1 MGPQTLTALLQTFAA
16 NSRQTHQNWPMEL
29 DYWNW
34 NDCNDTIGQ
43 FDGDRSEI
51 DEIGREWL
59 NWWIW
64 LVGLTRKSANFTW
77 IWWNWKRNG
86 AIAIEIE
93 WRRIKMAEIGLKWRN
108 LFVICRFQWVNDVEL
123 EGKSDEIGDF
133 SHWNWTT
140 TDRNGRNWVEIKQ
153 FVCYWPFSMDKRCW
167 IGREMAILATL
178 AIEMWTTPDKNG
190 RNWVE
195 IEEFVCYLPV
205 WMGERRWKCHKI
217 ARIAKKG
224 RFSTRFCSGLNLETP
239 SKASLRL
246 RLLLL
251 LLRLLPLLLF
261 LLSYFSFLHLANWKL
276 VRIGGW

>member
-1 MGPQTLTALLQTFAA
+1 MAKL
-16 NSRQTHQNWPMEL
+16 
-29 DYWNW
+29 
-34 NDCNDTIGQ
+34 
-43 FDGDRSEI
+43 
-51 DEIGREWL
+51 
-59 NWWIW
+59 
-64 LVGLTRKSANFTW
+64 
-77 IWWNWKRNG
+77 
-86 AIAIEIE
+86 AILAIEIE
-93 WRRIKMAEIGLKWRN
+93 RQRIEMAEIGLKLSN
-108 LFVICRFQWVNDVEL
+108 LFVIGL
-123 EGKSDEIGDF
+123 
-133 SHWNWTT
+133 
-140 TDRNGRNWVEIKQ
+140 
-153 FVCYWPFSMDKRCW
+153 FSMDKRCW

>member
-1 MGPQTLTALLQTFAA
+1 MAKLVNLVGGIDQK
-16 NSRQTHQNWPMEL
+16 
-29 DYWNW
+29 
-34 NDCNDTIGQ
+34 IGQ
-43 FDGDRSEI
+43 FHVDLMKLEEKWRNSHWNWMTTDKN
-51 DEIGREWL
+51 GR
-59 NWWIW
+59 NWIEMKKFVCYLPFSMGKRRWIRGEIW
-64 LVGLTRKSANFTW
+64 L
-77 IWWNWKRNG
+77 NWKRNG
-86 AIAIEIE
+86 
-93 WRRIKMAEIGLKWRN
+93 
-108 LFVICRFQWVNDVEL
+108 
-123 EGKSDEIGDF
+123 EIGDF

-261 LLSYFSFLHLANWKL
+261 LLSYFSFLHLVNWKL